1 VGRRRG
7 RLRLR
12 RELVHVLLAAA
23 AAPEGEELRLEGVVV
38 VVGLAGVA
46 HGREKGILGG
56 QAPLPHGCR
65 RRRLQ
70 VLELEDGGRRRVCT
84 LVLHLLVELEQVLMV
99 VVLLLLLICFLLRLR
114 SSSSAAAAA
123 SVAAVSTPV
132 VVPRIQIPRLV
143 GRRYWC
149 SGSSNARPSTSP
161 EPITRT
167 ARKTEEKIQQQS
179 GEGGGGMGRE
189 REREREEREIR
200 GREVVARPGMD
211 TDPGGAEW
219 SHWSGGLN

>member
-12 RELVHVLLAAA
+12 RELVHVVLGAA
-23 AAPEGEELRLEGVVV
+23 AAPEGEELRLEAV

-56 QAPLPHGCR
+56 QAPLPHGRR

-70 VLELEDGGRRRVCT
+70 VLELEDGGRRRVC

-99 VVLLLLLICFLLRLR
+99 VVLLLLFICFLLRLR
-114 SSSSAAAAA
+114 SSSAAA
-123 SVAAVSTPV
+123 SVAAVSSTPV
-132 VVPRIQIPRLV
+132 VVPRIQIPRLL
-143 GRRYWC
+143 GRRYCC

-161 EPITRT
+161 EPITRM
-167 ARKTEEKIQQQS
+167 ARNT
-179 GEGGGGMGRE
+179 
-189 REREREEREIR
+189 
-200 GREVVARPGMD
+200 
-211 TDPGGAEW
+211 
-219 SHWSGGLN
+219 

>member
-23 AAPEGEELRLEGVVV
+23 AAPDGEELRLEGVVV

-56 QAPLPHGCR
+56 QAPLPHGRR

-70 VLELEDGGRRRVCT
+70 VLELEEGGRRRVC

-114 SSSSAAAAA
+114 SSSSSAAAAA

-167 ARKTEEKIQQQS
+167 ARNT
-179 GEGGGGMGRE
+179 
-189 REREREEREIR
+189 
-200 GREVVARPGMD
+200 
-211 TDPGGAEW
+211 
-219 SHWSGGLN
+219 